1 MKPLAFAAV
10 AAFGLVAGAAAQQA
24 SQQPVETPDGRDRTN
39 QINFDKA
46 DKNRDGEVNREEGNS
61 IAGFDFSRADTN
73 HDLTLSRA
81 EFDAAMAR
89 STSRGDGAPGPRS
102 GDRTAQVSFEAVDT
116 NKDGKIDANEAE
128 GIPGFNFSSAD
139 VDDNHSVS
147 RQEFQT
153 AMANATPRPRG

>member
-1 MKPLAFAAV
+1 MKPLTFAAV
-10 AAFGLVAGAAAQQA
+10 AALGLAAGAAAQQA
-24 SQQPVETPDGRDRTN
+24 SQQPVETPEGRDRTN
-39 QINFDKA
+39 QISFEKA
-46 DKNRDGEVNREEGNS
+46 DKNKDGEVNREEGNA

-73 HDLTLSRA
+73 HDLLLSRA

-116 NKDGKIDANEAE
+116 NRDGKIDANEAE

-139 VDDNHSVS
+139 VDDNRSVS